1 MKKSD
6 EITLSDIKYGE
17 KVLINGHVYEYA
29 GQEKVNFKGL
39 KKSQYVFKGITSD
52 FKKYFDVSV
61 KLRIKK
67 VTGRVDEIKFEI
79 Y

>member
-52 FKKYFDVSV
+52 FKKNFDVSV

>member
-1 MKKSD
+1 M
-6 EITLSDIKYGE
+6 
-17 KVLINGHVYEYA
+17 
-29 GQEKVNFKGL
+29 
-39 KKSQYVFKGITSD
+39 KKSQYIFKGITTD